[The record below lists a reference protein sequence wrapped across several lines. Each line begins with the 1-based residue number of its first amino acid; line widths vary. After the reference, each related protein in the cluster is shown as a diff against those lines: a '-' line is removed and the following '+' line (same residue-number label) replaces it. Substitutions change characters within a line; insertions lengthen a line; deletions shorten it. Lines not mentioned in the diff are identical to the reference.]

1 MRILQTVSP
10 HQFRAV
16 LGHFPTGVVIVTG
29 MTADGPVGFSLGA
42 FTSLSLEPPQVL
54 LCPGRQSTSWPRI
67 EAAGRLCL
75 NVLAADQEDLCRL
88 FATTAP
94 AKFAGVEWRPSRN
107 GSPLIDG
114 VLASIDCDIAS
125 VVPAGDH
132 YVAIGAV
139 THLEVHRSDR
149 ALVFFRGR
157 YCSASA

>member
-1 MRILQTVSP
+1 
-10 HQFRAV
+10 
-16 LGHFPTGVVIVTG
+16 
-29 MTADGPVGFSLGA
+29 
-42 FTSLSLEPPQVL
+42 VL

-75 NVLAADQEDLCRL
+75 NVLAADQEDLCRV

-94 AKFAGVEWRPSRN
+94 DKFAGVEWRPSTN

-114 VLASIDCDIAS
+114 VLASIDCDLAS